1 MSKTKK
7 EEDEKLSIQTKVE
20 CNDGVTRIYNGFM
33 FGIIAEDVGSGCFD
47 VNSIECTSIVLSA
60 LDSLLR
66 PQQFN
71 KTILH
76 QKWFSEE
83 GMLLEHYE
91 IIKAYERKC
100 KLRQEYNFRYNDIG
114 HTRSSKKR
122 AGQNLC
128 CINDIYFH
136 SESSSLS
143 PFKLFYGII
152 DGETIS
158 MPNTF
163 TADVYQKIIK
173 DSINVFINEMKLI
186 PDWYKLIQT
195 RGGAQAELGKSMNIK
210 VDNFKYWTEVYKEEY
225 LLKFNEG
232 NINVDEIKLRIQK
245 YYFIVVELEKLIKV
259 ATEYKTNITYEMF
272 NDYCAAKAS
281 LLATESTLKTID
293 NNDVFFF

>member
-245 YYFIVVELEKLIKV
+245 
-259 ATEYKTNITYEMF
+259 
-272 NDYCAAKAS
+272 
-281 LLATESTLKTID
+281 
-293 NNDVFFF
+293 